1 MRVAHPGSSTN
12 PHPPRYRLGRFAL
25 IAVAVALA
33 PLAACDKASH
43 ENIDKWLET
52 QKGPGKLAD
61 ALHDGDLSPDLR
73 GHAAVNLIRLRKG
86 EEVYDSLD
94 KMSDKTRQA
103 VVAKM
108 VPRLWQLA
116 RVEGRMTVPSPVQ
129 MEAKDGL
136 FYLRKRADEATKLQ
150 IDAHLVDWLT
160 GGYYKGRAETGT
172 ATGAMI
178 VRAAAADTA
187 DLKPADDPVKVADKM
202 IAALNAVVAAPPDKS
217 GQPLVISD
225 EIVYGV
231 ALTGRPEAVGK
242 LLELADSKALN
253 EKHPKLERQ
262 VMVMLERAYTDT
274 DDVPKADPRGLAAHM
289 DVLGPMASD
298 ERRSIEIQSIALNLV
313 KASGMP
319 TCLNPLVG
327 MISAPHSNARFRWA
341 AAQRALD
348 CGQVAAIVPVAEAF
362 PAGGEYSKLDID
374 DSLISRMKAMTPKA
388 DVVAKA
394 RTLLGSDKWVPRAV
408 GIELLGA
415 LALKS
420 SAAEDAARLRQLA
433 GDKTTLNGWWG
444 DQEDVPKAKRKK
456 DPTLGAL
463 AAEVAK
469 GLEELAK
476 GSPK

>member
-1 MRVAHPGSSTN
+1 MA
-12 PHPPRYRLGRFAL
+12 
-25 IAVAVALA
+25 
-33 PLAACDKASH
+33 
-43 ENIDKWLET
+43 
-52 QKGPGKLAD
+52 
-61 ALHDGDLSPDLR
+61 
-73 GHAAVNLIRLRKG
+73 
-86 EEVYDSLD
+86 
-94 KMSDKTRQA
+94 
-103 VVAKM
+103 
-108 VPRLWQLA
+108 
-116 RVEGRMTVPSPVQ
+116 VPSPVQ

-136 FYLRKRADEATKLQ
+136 FYLRERADEVSKLQ

-172 ATGAMI
+172 VTGAMI
-178 VRAAAADTA
+178 IRAAAADTA
-187 DLKPADDPVKVADKM
+187 DLKPAADPVKVADKM

-242 LLELADSKALN
+242 LLEMADSKALN

-262 VMVMLERAYTDT
+262 IMVMLERAYTDSE
-274 DDVPKADPRGLAAHM
+274 DVAKANPRGLAAHM

-298 ERRSIEIQSIALNLV
+298 ERRSLEIQSIALNLV
-313 KASGMP
+313 KAAGMP
-319 TCLNPLVG
+319 TCLNPLVA
-327 MISAPHSNARFRWA
+327 MISAPHSNIRFRWA

-348 CGQVAAIVPVAEAF
+348 CGQVAAIVPVAEAL
-362 PAGGEYSKLDID
+362 PAGGDYRKLDID
-374 DSLISRMKAMTPKA
+374 DSLISRMKAMRPKA

-415 LALKS
+415 LALAS
-420 SAAEDAARLRQLA
+420 SAEEDTARLRKLA
-433 GDKTTLNGWWG
+433 GDKTTLRGWWG
-444 DQEDVPKAKRKK
+444 DQEDVPKSKRKK

-463 AAEVAK
+463 ASEVAK

-476 GSPK
+476 RSPK